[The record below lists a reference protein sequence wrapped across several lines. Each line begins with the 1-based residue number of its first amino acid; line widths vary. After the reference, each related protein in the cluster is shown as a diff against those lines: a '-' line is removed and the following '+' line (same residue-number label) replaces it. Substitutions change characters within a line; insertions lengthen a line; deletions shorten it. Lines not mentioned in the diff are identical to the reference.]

1 MEPRPYGPFNYVPVN
16 RRPKITW
23 PGGARVALWVAPN
36 IEYFALDE
44 PLPGDAHERPGAS
57 AHTPMVREW
66 GARDYGNRVGV
77 FRIME
82 VLERYGIRATVSLNS
97 KVCDAFPEIIED
109 CLKLDWEFMGHCQG
123 NMHRLSEIPPES
135 EREYIHETMA
145 RIKAATGKQPAGWLG
160 AGLVETWNTL
170 DYLVEE
176 GCLYVSDWVN
186 DDQPYMMDIDG
197 KPLVYLP
204 YSFETNDSPA
214 IGRKGYTPGEF
225 ERMIKDQFDVLYREG
240 AESGRVMAICLH
252 PFIIGQPHRIG
263 ALDRALDYIC
273 KHSGVWKATGS
284 EIVNHYLKSGVTW

>member
-1 MEPRPYGPFNYVPVN
+1 MEPSPYGPFKYVPVN

-44 PLPGDAHERPGAS
+44 PLPGDAHERPGAG

-160 AGLVETWNTL
+160 AGLAETWNTL

>member
-1 MEPRPYGPFNYVPVN
+1 MEPRPYGPFKYVPIN

-23 PGGARVALWVAPN
+23 PNGAQLALWVAPN

-44 PLPGDAHERPGAS
+44 PMPNDAHQRPGAN
-57 AHTPMVREW
+57 ARTPMVREW
-66 GARDYGNRVGV
+66 GQRDYGNRVGV

-109 CLKLDWEFMGHCQG
+109 CLKLDWDFMGHCQG
-123 NMHRLSEIPPES
+123 NMHRLNEIPLEE
-135 EREYIHETMA
+135 ERGYIHDTLA
-145 RIKAATGKQPAGWLG
+145 RIEAATGARPAGWLG
-160 AGLVETWNTL
+160 AGLQETWNTL
-170 DYLVEE
+170 DHLVEE

-186 DDQPYMMDIDG
+186 DDQPYMMDING

-204 YSFETNDSPA
+204 YSYETNDSPA
-214 IGRKGYTPGEF
+214 LSFRRQTPDAF
-225 ERMIKDQFDVLYREG
+225 ERMLKDQFDVLYREG
-240 AESGRVMAICLH
+240 AQSGRVMAICLH

-273 KHSGVWKATGS
+273 GHDGVWKATGR
-284 EIVNHYLKSGVTW
+284 EIVEHYLKAGVTF

>member
-160 AGLVETWNTL
+160 AGLAETWNTL